1 MAPSSSISSSRLRQV
16 RLVTICAGA
25 AVASVWILYLWCA
38 APLAEWIS
46 ASFGERL
53 LAIGRGRITDPA
65 VFVNNR
71 LLEIAYLL
79 MVLAILVVL
88 GACAVLVLERR
99 VSKAW
104 LWLPISLFVFVEINV
119 LVLLASET
127 GIYWMTLHAGHPNLK
142 QTGFHTERILLN
154 DSPAKTKAVVL
165 GSSQAQSQIHTGEL
179 IRDFYPEVHVA
190 NMGYA
195 GAQAFD
201 FLLIRDHYQES
212 SPDAVICYLSEQSL
226 YTPASAARYLPL
238 LKLRGL
244 DDVAQLGAWRL
255 RSKGRLVHGGA
266 AMLLPLFRSRRA
278 VNIFL
283 FGEDIAVKAPRP
295 PKSGKAVAASEPED
309 PVRRKAAE
317 YQVGPGSDFQKRSL
331 ERFIRQNL
339 EVGTKVILIAGQ
351 VNPILAERIS
361 PDVQDDFPR
370 YLRDLGR
377 KYPDLIVLSDE
388 LPSHGADEYD
398 DSMHIT
404 PKVRLRYTARLAD
417 VLEQKLGW
425 HKHADTRISRRD

>member
-1 MAPSSSISSSRLRQV
+1 MAPSSSTSSSRFRQV
-16 RLVTICAGA
+16 RPTAVSAGT
-25 AVASVWILYLWCA
+25 AVAVAWLLYSCCA
-38 APLAEWIS
+38 APLANWMS
-46 ASFGERL
+46 ASFGQQL
-53 LAIGRGRITDPA
+53 LSMGRGRITDPA
-65 VFVNNR
+65 AFVNNR
-71 LLEIAYLL
+71 IFELVYLL
-79 MVLAILVVL
+79 TAT
-88 GACAVLVLERR
+88 AVLIVAGVIAFAAMERR
-99 VSKAW
+99 ITKAW
-104 LWLPISLFVFVEINV
+104 LWLPMSLFVFVEVNV

-127 GIYWMTLHAGHPNLK
+127 GLYWMALHAGHPNLK
-142 QTGFHTERILLN
+142 QTGFHIERVLLR
-154 DSPAKTKAVVL
+154 DSPAETKAVVL

-244 DDVAQLGAWRL
+244 DDVAYLGAWRL
-255 RSKGRLVHGGA
+255 PSKRRLVHGGV
-266 AMLLPLFRSRRA
+266 AMLLPLFQSRRA

-295 PKSGKAVAASEPED
+295 PKSGEAVAASEPED

-331 ERFIRQNL
+331 ERFVRQSL

-351 VNPILAERIS
+351 LNPILAERIS
-361 PDVQDDFPR
+361 PDVQDDFPQ

-404 PKVRLRYTARLAD
+404 PEVRLRYTARLAD
-417 VLEQKLGW
+417 VLQQKLGW